1 MIRWTTSLL
10 THLFL
15 DAGISQK
22 ITTSNPNNNLEGTEQ
37 HMQTKIQEKY

>member
-15 DAGISQK
+15 VASISQK
-22 ITTSNPNNNLEGTEQ
+22 ITTSKPYNNLKGTKQ
-37 HMQTKIQEKY
+37 PMQNKIQEKY